1 MEVNMKTRIHLT
13 SIMVLV
19 FLFYLGAEGIRAQ
32 SPVVGKKDDGGSN
45 LTDGEITA
53 VVAAAIPIQGY
64 LTNASGFTLNG
75 SYSLTSTDNIAPP
88 SSNSLELAA
97 VSKIVGDLTTEGDFT
112 DTITVRRIG
121 SMGTAYPVDAL
132 AVAAHLSSMDAPD
145 PGFGV
150 GGGVVIDFGHDD
162 LAYAVAQQADGKI
175 LVAGMTK
182 PESIPGYSFPSTAVV
197 VRLMPDGSLDTTF
210 GVGGVAKVKI
220 TSGDYV
226 FYDLAIQPNGKI
238 IAAGKTVGYITSNLL
253 VARFN
258 ANGTLDTTFAS
269 NGVLDLDLCES
280 GVALAVALQTD
291 GKIVLGGRRD
301 LRFFAARLL
310 SNGDLDVTFDTD
322 GIATISLGK
331 YGTAY
336 DVAIQPDGKI
346 VLAGAANRGPYY
358 VDNDLGLVR
367 LLADGTLDPT
377 FDGDGKAILDLG
389 TRADG
394 YGAALEAD
402 GKIVVAGMMFTGV
415 SRDAIVVRTTNSGG
429 LDSTFDGDGVVSID
443 FGADLEVFEDVA
455 IQPDGKI
462 VVAGH
467 SGDSGV
473 ENFIVGRLLPDGSLD
488 PMFEGGGV
496 IFDFGGGDLARAVAV
511 QADGKILVAGT
522 TDSDWAIL
530 RLTATDTNTPPVSNA
545 QSVSTAEDTAKAIT
559 LTAIDAEGNTLTY
572 TVVAGTSHGV
582 LTGSSPNLT
591 YTPAANYNGP
601 DSFTFKAND
610 GTVDSNI
617 ATVSIT
623 VTAVNDAPIITEGT
637 STSVTMS
644 ENGTPTP
651 FSLTLYATD
660 VDDGDT
666 ITWSISTPASHGTTS
681 ASGTGTSK
689 SISYIPD
696 LDYHGSDIFVV
707 RVSDGFGG
715 TDTITVNVTINAGES
730 PSFTVFLPLILR

>member
-1 MEVNMKTRIHLT
+1 
-13 SIMVLV
+13 MVLV
-19 FLFYLGAEGIRAQ
+19 FLFSLGAEGIRAQ

-45 LTDGEITA
+45 QTDGEITA

-112 DTITVRRIG
+112 DTIRVRRIG

-150 GGGVVIDFGHDD
+150 GGGVVIDFGQIDD
-162 LAYAVAQQADGKI
+162 ANAVAQQADGKI

-182 PESIPGYSFPSTAVV
+182 PESIWMDGSWYSFPSTAVV

-220 TSGDYV
+220 TSGDFV
-226 FYDLAIQPNGKI
+226 FYDLAIQPDGKI

-269 NGVLDLDLCES
+269 NGVLDLDVGES

-291 GKIVLGGRRD
+291 GKIVLGGQRD

-322 GIATISLGK
+322 GIETISLGK
-331 YGTAY
+331 YGTAN

-346 VLAGAANRGPYY
+346 VLAGTADRGNTYGNT
-358 VDNDLGLVR
+358 DIGLVR

-389 TRADG
+389 TRATG

-443 FGADLEVFEDVA
+443 FGADLEQFDDVA

-462 VVAGH
+462 VVAGR

-488 PMFEGGGV
+488 PTFEGGGV
-496 IFDFGGGDLARAVAV
+496 IFDFGGRDYAHAVAV
-511 QADGKILVAGT
+511 QADGKILVAGR

-530 RLTATDTNTPPVSNA
+530 RLTATGTNTPPVSNA

-572 TVVAGTSHGV
+572 TVVAETSHGV

-666 ITWSISTPASHGTTS
+666 ITWSISTPASHGTAS

-689 SISYIPD
+689 SIFYIPD